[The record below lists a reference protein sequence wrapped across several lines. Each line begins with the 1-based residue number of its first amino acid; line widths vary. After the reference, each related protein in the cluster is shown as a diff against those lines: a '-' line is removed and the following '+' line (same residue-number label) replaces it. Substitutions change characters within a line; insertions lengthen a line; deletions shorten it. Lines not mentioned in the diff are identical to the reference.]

1 MLKLRHRSRLRQK
14 EVSAYAKAI
23 ETTLGCANFST
34 EQSVDRAEAEDGL
47 AVLLLGDEVFGL
59 IVGDRPTLAVR
70 GLLKWTAT
78 KHWVTV
84 DMGAVPYVANGA
96 DIMAPGIVDAD
107 PGIAVG
113 DLVWIRDERNKRPL
127 AVGEAILDAAGMV
140 EGKSGK
146 AIRSIHYV
154 GDKLWLVGTEPE

>member
-1 MLKLRHRSRLRQK
+1 MLKIRHRARLRQK

-23 ETTLGCANFST
+23 EGTLGCANFST
-34 EQSVDRAEAEDGL
+34 EQAVDQAEAEEGL
-47 AVLLLGDEVFGL
+47 QVLLLGDEVFGL

-70 GLLKWTAT
+70 GLLKWAAT
-78 KHWVTV
+78 KRWVTV

-107 PGIAVG
+107 PEIAAG

-127 AVGEAILDAAGMV
+127 AVGEAILDANAMV
-140 EGKSGK
+140 MGKSGK

-154 GDKLWLVGTEPE
+154 GDRLWLVGTEPE